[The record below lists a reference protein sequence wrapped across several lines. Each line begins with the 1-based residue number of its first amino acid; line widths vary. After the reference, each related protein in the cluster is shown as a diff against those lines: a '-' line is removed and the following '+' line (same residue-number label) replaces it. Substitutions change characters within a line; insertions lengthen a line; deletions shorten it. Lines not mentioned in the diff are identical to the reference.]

1 MVRQNMRQTP
11 YPSREPEVLN
21 LERRNH
27 WYLNLLGMIASGLFV
42 GYERQVIA
50 DSGDRFLDKI
60 IVSMFIAGSSY
71 LLAFL
76 LFPKRET
83 VYKIPSWVLMGVL
96 GSAICFLNLH
106 VIKYSIDN
114 WGYRK
119 SDSVAE
125 YMLAH
130 LPDTGMG
137 FLVLMPLYS
146 LVALLI
152 MGGIRLLASLFKPLR
167 GA

>member
-1 MVRQNMRQTP
+1 M
-11 YPSREPEVLN
+11 
-21 LERRNH
+21 ERRNY
-27 WYLNLLGMIASGLFV
+27 WYLNLLGMLASGLFI
-42 GYERQVIA
+42 GYERQVTA

-60 IVSMFIAGSSY
+60 LVSMFIADGSY

-83 VYKIPSWVLMGVL
+83 VYKVPSWVLMAVL

-119 SDSVAE
+119 SDSVIE
-125 YMLAH
+125 YMVDH
-130 LPDTGMG
+130 LPDMGMG
-137 FLVLMPLYS
+137 FLIITPIYS
-146 LVALLI
+146 FVAFFI
-152 MGGIRLLASLFKPLR
+152 MGGIRLAVALFKSLR
-167 GA
+167 GV